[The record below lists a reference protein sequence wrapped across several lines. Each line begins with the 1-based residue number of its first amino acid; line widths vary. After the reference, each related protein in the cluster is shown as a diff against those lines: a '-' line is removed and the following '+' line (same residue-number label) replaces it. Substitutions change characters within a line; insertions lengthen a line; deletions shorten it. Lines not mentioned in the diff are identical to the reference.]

1 MKTLLILGGTAEA
14 RQIADAVITQ
24 HGTTLRVIT
33 SWAGRTVRLPDVPG
47 ETRVGG
53 FGGTEGLV
61 EYFKVEA
68 IDMVLDAT
76 HPFASQISSN
86 THDACSIANMSCL
99 QLVRPKWELP
109 SSKKC
114 IEVENVTA
122 AAKTI
127 RHLTKRAFLTT
138 GRQTLSTFSGA
149 DNVWFLVRLLKKPTE
164 PLPLKNFHVT
174 TGYPP
179 FSIQTE
185 KALMVEHKIDMLISK
200 SSGGKVPAKI
210 TAALELDLTIVL
222 ASAPPP
228 PPGEHARNLKEC
240 LEWISAKI

>member
-14 RQIADAVITQ
+14 RQIAKTAITQ
-24 HGTTLRVIT
+24 HGSALRVIT
-33 SWAGRTVRLPDVPG
+33 SWAGRTARVPDIPG
-47 ETRVGG
+47 ETRIGG
-53 FGGTEGLV
+53 FGGAAGLV
-61 EYFKVEA
+61 EYLNAET

-86 THDACSIANMSCL
+86 AHDACSIANISCL

-114 IEVENVTA
+114 IEVESVTA
-122 AAKTI
+122 AAESI
-127 RHLTKRAFLTT
+127 RHRTKRAFLTT

-164 PLPLKNFHVT
+164 PLPLKQFHVT

-179 FSIQTE
+179 FSKQTE
-185 KALMVEHKIDMLISK
+185 KALMVEHQIDTLISK
-200 SSGGKVPAKI
+200 SSGGPMPAKI

-228 PPGEHARNLKEC
+228 PPGKHATNLNEC
-240 LEWISAKI
+240 LKWISARI

>member
-14 RQIADAVITQ
+14 RQVADMAITQ
-24 HGTTLRVIT
+24 YGTALRVIT
-33 SWAGRTVRLPDVPG
+33 SWAGRTGRLPDVPG

-53 FGGTEGLV
+53 FGGTDGLI
-61 EYFKVEA
+61 EYFNTEA

-86 THDACSIANMSCL
+86 ARDACGIANMSYL

-109 SSKKC
+109 GSKKC
-114 IEVENVTA
+114 IEVENVTT

-138 GRQTLSTFSGA
+138 GRQTLATFSGA
-149 DNVWFLVRLLKKPTE
+149 DNIWFLVRLLKKPTE
-164 PLPLKNFHVT
+164 PLPFKNFHVT

-179 FSIQTE
+179 FSIQNE
-185 KALMVEHKIDMLISK
+185 KALMVEHQIDTLISK
-200 SSGGKVPAKI
+200 SSGGPIPAKI
-210 TAALELDLTIVL
+210 TAALDLDITIVL
-222 ASAPPP
+222 ASAPLP
-228 PPGEHARNLKEC
+228 PPGEHAKNLNEC
-240 LEWISAKI
+240 LKWISAKI